1 MKSECIPFSQIP
13 HTTKLFADFLAA
25 DPKLQN
31 FYPRSPFFTSWLKDE
46 SAKVEYDAGRRQQVH
61 AVLERQNRSW
71 NASPRTLENLA
82 RFSNGALTV
91 VTGQQVGL
99 FGGPEFSIFKA
110 LTAVRMAE
118 LATKDGIDCVP
129 VFWLA
134 TEDHDLAEI
143 NHTTLLA
150 SDGALHTLTVPTS
163 GVEDAPVGTIVF
175 GEEINVVVEQ
185 AAKLLGEGEIAD
197 ALRQSYRVGE
207 TFGSAFA
214 RLFARLFAEQGVI
227 LLDARD
233 PELHRIAKPIYTAAG
248 ERAAEL
254 NFALLE
260 RGKAIES
267 AGYHQQVKITSS
279 STLLFDMGSGS
290 RIPVHR
296 YPNGREGNG
305 EFVVGD
311 KKLSRS
317 SLLQRIQEAPQDF
330 SANVLLRP
338 VLQDFL
344 LPTLTYSGGAAEIAY
359 FAQASV
365 AYRAILGRVTP
376 VVPRFSATLVEQ
388 KAQSLMEKYGL
399 RLPDF
404 FRGEEALR
412 EFLAARALPPG
423 LQTAFAGATASLERS
438 LNEVRGALAQLDPTL
453 VDSSRISESKMRYQL
468 NKIRARAARAE
479 LRKTEVLSRHAQRLS
494 NSIYPNRTLQE
505 RAIGG
510 ISMLARIG
518 PQLLDDLYRTL
529 NPDCVGHQVIRL

>member
-13 HTTKLFADFLAA
+13 HSTRLFVDFLSA
-25 DPKLQN
+25 DPKLRN

-46 SAKVEYDAGRRQQVH
+46 SAKVEYDATRRQQVY

-82 RFSNGALTV
+82 RLKNGALTV

-99 FGGPEFSIFKA
+99 FGGPMFSIFKA
-110 LTAVRMAE
+110 LTAVRLAE
-118 LATKDGIDCVP
+118 FATEDGIDCVP

-134 TEDHDLAEI
+134 TEDHDLAEVA
-143 NHTTLLA
+143 NTTLLA
-150 SDGALHTLTVPTS
+150 SDGTLQTLSVPTS
-163 GVEDAPVGTIVF
+163 GIEDAPVGTMVF
-175 GEEINVVVEQ
+175 GEEINVAVEE
-185 AAKLLGEGEIAD
+185 AAKLLGEGDLTD

-214 RLFARLFAEQGVI
+214 VLLARLFAQQGVI
-227 LLDARD
+227 LLDAGD
-233 PELHRIAKPIYTAAG
+233 PELHRIAKPIYTAAA

-254 NFALLE
+254 NLTLLE
-260 RGKAIES
+260 RGKVIES
-267 AGYHQQVKITSS
+267 AGYHQQVKVTSS

-296 YPNGREGNG
+296 HSNGREGNG

-311 KKLSRS
+311 KKLSPS

-338 VLQDFL
+338 VVQDYL
-344 LPTLTYSGGAAEIAY
+344 LPTLAYCGGAAEIAY
-359 FAQASV
+359 FAQAAV
-365 AYRAILGRVTP
+365 VYQAILGRVTP
-376 VVPRFSATLVEQ
+376 IVPRFSATLVEQ
-388 KAQSLMEKYGL
+388 KTQSLMEKYAL

-404 FRGEEALR
+404 FRGEDALGD
-412 EFLAARALPPG
+412 FLAAQALPQD
-423 LQTAFAGATASLERS
+423 LQAALSEATASLERS
-438 LNEVRGALAQLDPTL
+438 LSDVRGALAQLDPTL

-468 NKIRARAARAE
+468 NKMRARAARAE
-479 LRKTEVLSRHAQRLS
+479 LRKTEILHRHAQRLS

-505 RAIGG
+505 RSIAG

-518 PQLLDDLYRTL
+518 PELLDDLCRTL
-529 NPDCVGHQVIRL
+529 NPDCMGHQVISL